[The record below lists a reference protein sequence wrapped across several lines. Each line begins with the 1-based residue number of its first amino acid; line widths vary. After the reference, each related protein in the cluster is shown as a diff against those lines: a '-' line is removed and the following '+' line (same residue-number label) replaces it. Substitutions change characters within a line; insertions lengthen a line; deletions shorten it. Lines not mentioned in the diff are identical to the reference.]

1 MPPAELRAALHAAA
15 DLVADYLEDVERY
28 AILPQVAP
36 GDLTRRLDG
45 PPPEDPQPL
54 GTILDDVRT
63 DVVPNVTHWQHP
75 AYFAY
80 FPSSASA
87 IGLLGEM
94 VASGLNANAFLWR
107 TSPIGTELE
116 GITVDWLRQGLGLP
130 DTFDGVFNDTASM
143 SSLAALAAARQ
154 QATGDASQA
163 GLRASAPVRFY
174 SSSEAH
180 SSIER
185 AAMIL
190 GVGREGVRKVAVDGD
205 RAMVPL
211 ALRAA
216 IAEDREAGW
225 LPGGVVATVGTT
237 STTAVDPVAD
247 IADVCAA
254 EGLWLH
260 VDAAYAGVTA
270 LIPAMRH
277 HFAGWERAD
286 SIVVN
291 PHKWL
296 FTPFDCSLL
305 LTRRMATLRDALS
318 LVPEYLRTTDGKDAG
333 RDYNE
338 YIAAAGPP
346 RPRHQDVDAAALL
359 RPVGPARAAPA
370 APRPGGTSWRAGST
384 PTPTA
389 ERLAPVPFGTVC
401 FRWRPA
407 RPRRQG
413 RGGRRGRAD
422 WTPLNERLMNQ
433 LNADGR
439 SLPLP
444 HPARRSVQPA
454 HRHRQHPHGAAPR
467 GARLEARARRSQR
480 PRGRGGRRRSDGPG
494 GPASRRPVRPVGLP
508 GTVPRTAAAGV
519 LLALLE
525 PAFRRGQRAGAG
537 RRGCLLDAAHI
548 DDDVAGSRFLVP
560 DDALIVRTDAVWDE
574 AQADGLEEYQA
585 PRPALHARGQ

>member
-1 MPPAELRAALHAAA
+1 VGDVGEH
-15 DLVADYLEDVERY
+15 LVPDIPEDVGEGLRVLRDR
-28 AILPQVAP
+28 ACQPSGQFAW
-36 GDLTRRLDG
+36 LDG

-63 DVVPNVTHWQHP
+63 DIVPNVTHWQHP

-107 TSPIGTELE
+107 TSPIGAELE

-277 HFAGWERAD
+277 HFRGWERAD

-338 YIAAAGPP
+338 YIPQLGRRARGIKMWMQLRYFGLSGLRARLQQHLDLAADLAGW
-346 RPRHQDVDAAALL
+346 VDAD
-359 RPVGPARAAPA
+359 PDF
-370 APRPGGTSWRAGST
+370 
-384 PTPTA
+384 
-389 ERLAPVPFGTVC
+389 ERLAPAPFGLVC

-407 RPRRQG
+407 GLAG
-413 RGGRRGRAD
+413 REGEAGVAARLDAA
-422 WTPLNERLMNQ
+422 NERLMNQ

-439 SLPLP
+439 IFLSHTRIDGRFSLRIAIGNIRTERRHVELAWRLVRDAASDLEVEADGGAATDLA
-444 HPARRSVQPA
+444 ARRP
-454 HRHRQHPHGAAPR
+454 
-467 GARLEARARRSQR
+467 
-480 PRGRGGRRRSDGPG
+480 GGR
-494 GPASRRPVRPVGLP
+494 
-508 GTVPRTAAAGV
+508 
-519 LLALLE
+519 
-525 PAFRRGQRAGAG
+525 
-537 RRGCLLDAAHI
+537 
-548 DDDVAGSRFLVP
+548 
-560 DDALIVRTDAVWDE
+560 
-574 AQADGLEEYQA
+574 
-585 PRPALHARGQ
+585 

>member
-1 MPPAELRAALHAAA
+1 MDLDDPLAPDLPSARLDAAQRSGAGDMPPAELRAALHAAA

-107 TSPIGTELE
+107 TSPIGAELE

-247 IADVCAA
+247 IADVCA
-254 EGLWLH
+254 
-260 VDAAYAGVTA
+260 
-270 LIPAMRH
+270 R
-277 HFAGWERAD
+277 
-286 SIVVN
+286 
-291 PHKWL
+291 
-296 FTPFDCSLL
+296 
-305 LTRRMATLRDALS
+305 
-318 LVPEYLRTTDGKDAG
+318 
-333 RDYNE
+333 
-338 YIAAAGPP
+338 
-346 RPRHQDVDAAALL
+346 
-359 RPVGPARAAPA
+359 
-370 APRPGGTSWRAGST
+370 GGTLAARGCRLRRRHRAHPGHAPSLPRAGSA
-384 PTPTA
+384 PTPSSSTRTSGSSRHSTA
-389 ERLAPVPFGTVC
+389 
-401 FRWRPA
+401 
-407 RPRRQG
+407 
-413 RGGRRGRAD
+413 
-422 WTPLNERLMNQ
+422 
-433 LNADGR
+433 R
-439 SLPLP
+439 S
-444 HPARRSVQPA
+444 S
-454 HRHRQHPHGAAPR
+454 
-467 GARLEARARRSQR
+467 
-480 PRGRGGRRRSDGPG
+480 
-494 GPASRRPVRPVGLP
+494 
-508 GTVPRTAAAGV
+508 
-519 LLALLE
+519 
-525 PAFRRGQRAGAG
+525 
-537 RRGCLLDAAHI
+537 
-548 DDDVAGSRFLVP
+548 
-560 DDALIVRTDAVWDE
+560 
-574 AQADGLEEYQA
+574 
-585 PRPALHARGQ
+585 